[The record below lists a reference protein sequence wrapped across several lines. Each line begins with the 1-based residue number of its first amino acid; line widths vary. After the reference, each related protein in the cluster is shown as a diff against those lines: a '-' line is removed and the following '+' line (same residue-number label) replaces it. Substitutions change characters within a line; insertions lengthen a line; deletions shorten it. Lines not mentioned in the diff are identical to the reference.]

1 MSPPAHFGAV
11 IATHRSGSSSTS
23 ADVNNDGRDDIVIGS
38 PDEAP
43 SNLADAGSAYVVY
56 GKADSSAQSIDGGAY
71 GGYRIDGSSAGAA
84 LGSSVSIV
92 GDTGGEEHADVAVG
106 APSDNSANP
115 ATAATRTH
123 AGTVYIVRGACTLL
137 RGPKAGML

>member
-1 MSPPAHFGAV
+1 MA
-11 IATHRSGSSSTS
+11 ATTSSSGPLTRRP
-23 ADVNNDGRDDIVIGS
+23 A
-38 PDEAP
+38 
-43 SNLADAGSAYVVY
+43 NLADASSAYVVY

-106 APSDNSANP
+106 APGDNSANP